1 MEIVQLLLANS
12 NIDVNITD
20 ILNAKKFMMFK
31 INFLNNIW
39 NFYRFMIFHFGVCNN
54 TPLLI
59 AIDQNYQDIINILL
73 ARPDIEINCKNIK
86 KKNFF
91 WMKFE
96 VGYLNDIEN
105 LWIFYGIFLYILIL
119 LH

>member
-1 MEIVQLLLANS
+1 
-12 NIDVNITD
+12 
-20 ILNAKKFMMFK
+20 
-31 INFLNNIW
+31 
-39 NFYRFMIFHFGVCNN
+39 MIFHFGVCNN

-91 WMKFE
+91 
-96 VGYLNDIEN
+96 
-105 LWIFYGIFLYILIL
+105 
-119 LH
+119 